1 MSVASFLNILHISH
15 LLSVTP
21 PRPLLSYV
29 LMFIFGMMAAI
40 GLREWAR
47 LVMRELLKLTQV
59 VISRQPCHHCT
70 L

>member
-1 MSVASFLNILHISH
+1 MSVASFLNILRISH

-29 LMFIFGMMAAI
+29 LMFISGTMVAI

-47 LVMRELLKLTQV
+47 LVMRELLKLMQV

>member
-1 MSVASFLNILHISH
+1 MSVASFLNILRISH

-29 LMFIFGMMAAI
+29 LMFISGMMAAI